1 MKMLSTLTL
10 QGSCYEQ
17 GVTKTPWVQWLIRTP
32 GDPTHSSAQCY
43 DLLQQRTLRKMK
55 RHTGKFQG

>member
-1 MKMLSTLTL
+1 MLSTLTL

-17 GVTKTPWVQWLIRTP
+17 GVTKTPRVQYLIRTP

-43 DLLQQRTLRKMK
+43 DLLQPKDTKEDETPHR
-55 RHTGKFQG
+55 